1 MCVLTICILTH
12 KKYGWLKQAIFRLGF
27 FFLPRGV
34 IVNRFR
40 GKLDALIKS
49 FLCECFN
56 VTRYRFNEITFIR
69 ENLSYQF
76 G

>member
-1 MCVLTICILTH
+1 MCILTH

-27 FFLPRGV
+27 FFYPQVLLLTDLA
-34 IVNRFR
+34 VNWM
-40 GKLDALIKS
+40 LSLN
-49 FLCECFN
+49 LTCVNCFN